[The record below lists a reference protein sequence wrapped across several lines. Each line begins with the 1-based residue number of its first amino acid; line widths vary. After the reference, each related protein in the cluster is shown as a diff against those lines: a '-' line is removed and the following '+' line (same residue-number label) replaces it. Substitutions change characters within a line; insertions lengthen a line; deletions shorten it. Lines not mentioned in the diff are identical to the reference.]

1 MTSRRLWI
9 LSILVFLLCQPPGGL
24 PAGKPPLS
32 PRLEKSLLDDIPP
45 SRNVDPGTAG
55 SEPSSSRRPPSPVLP
70 AGEDLGR
77 QGESDPLLS
86 IELQMRQIHRRLA
99 EGETGR
105 ETQLLQI
112 RLVEDLEGLLDSAR
126 AGQQD
131 RAGLV
136 SSTSGQASSHAGM
149 GASQGGNETTGD
161 GEQVLDPPPDH
172 LSPAIQRIWGSLPP
186 EVRSELR
193 GTRIERFLPKY
204 ESMLEQF
211 YRRLS
216 APR

>member
-9 LSILVFLLCQPPGGL
+9 LSTLVFLLCQPPGGL

-32 PRLEKSLLDDIPP
+32 PRLEKSLLDDIPT
-45 SRNVDPGTAG
+45 SRTTDPETVV
-55 SEPSSSRRPPSPVLP
+55 SEPPSSRTPPPPTVP

-77 QGESDPLLS
+77 QGESDPLLP
-86 IELQMRQIHRRLA
+86 IELQMRQLHRRLVD
-99 EGETGR
+99 GDTGR

-126 AGQQD
+126 SRQQD

-136 SSTSGQASSHAGM
+136 SSNSGQGSNQAGM
-149 GASQGGNETTGD
+149 GTSQGGNETTGD
-161 GEQVLDPPPDH
+161 GQQVLDPPPDH

-204 ESMLEQF
+204 ESMLEEF

>member
-1 MTSRRLWI
+1 MTSRQLWI
-9 LSILVFLLCQPPGGL
+9 LLILVFLLCQPPGGL

-32 PRLEKSLLDDIPP
+32 PRLEKSLLDDIPT
-45 SRNVDPGTAG
+45 SRTTDPETVG
-55 SEPSSSRRPPSPVLP
+55 SEAPSSRTPPPPIVP

-77 QGESDPLLS
+77 QGESDPLLP
-86 IELQMRQIHRRLA
+86 IELQMRQLHRRLLD
-99 EGETGR
+99 GDTGR

-126 AGQQD
+126 SRQQE

-136 SSTSGQASSHAGM
+136 SGNSGQGSNHAGM
-149 GASQGGNETTGD
+149 GTSQGGNETTGD
-161 GEQVLDPPPDH
+161 GQQVLDPPPDH